1 MIIVKSITIIYAFFH
16 DESVCGPQLFVKLRS
31 QQSKQSCDSFVLV
44 CSTNKSLGLSIKG
57 TSVCTRTLKIYLL
70 VNNYIKSYKIKEI
83 FGKVFR
89 ADYPIKHEGRE

>member
-16 DESVCGPQLFVKLRS
+16 DESICGPQLFVKLRS

-44 CSTNKSLGLSIKG
+44 CSTNKSLGLSRDICMY
-57 TSVCTRTLKIYLL
+57 SNALIYLL
-70 VNNYIKSYKIKEI
+70 VNNDIKSYKIKEI

-89 ADYPIKHEGRE
+89 GDYPIIHEGRE

>member
-16 DESVCGPQLFVKLRS
+16 DESICGPQLFVKLRS

-44 CSTNKSLGLSIKG
+44 LFLFDM
-57 TSVCTRTLKIYLL
+57 
-70 VNNYIKSYKIKEI
+70 KSYKIKEI

-89 ADYPIKHEGRE
+89 GDYPIKHEGRE